1 MRGMISIT
9 LSAGMLC
16 AWASEPMPA
25 YRLSPL
31 AKGYI
36 ERARTM
42 LDQGNY
48 AGVID
53 QLRHLDTQ
61 GTELSASERE
71 NCAYLLALALYE
83 RGDADCVDALRD
95 FAEAYPASP
104 QALPARLAA
113 ADYFFFAHRF
123 QSALAAYQEIDYARI
138 NPADAGNAGYSA
150 NQTAAAAG
158 SRRQAQGCAGSCCH
172 GRFAGGS
179 DRTIQKYG

>member
-1 MRGMISIT
+1 
-9 LSAGMLC
+9 
-16 AWASEPMPA
+16 MPA

-113 ADYFFFAHRF
+113 AD
-123 QSALAAYQEIDYARI
+123 
-138 NPADAGNAGYSA
+138 
-150 NQTAAAAG
+150 
-158 SRRQAQGCAGSCCH
+158 
-172 GRFAGGS
+172 
-179 DRTIQKYG
+179 